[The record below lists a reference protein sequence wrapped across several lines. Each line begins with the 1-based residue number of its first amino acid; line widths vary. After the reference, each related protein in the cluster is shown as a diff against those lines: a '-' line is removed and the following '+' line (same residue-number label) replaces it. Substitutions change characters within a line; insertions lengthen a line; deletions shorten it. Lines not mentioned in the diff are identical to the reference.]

1 VTNVTTIRLPD
12 KWQHEHGRNLCFAS
26 MADLINGSR
35 VGSGKKQKK
44 VETLEKMGEKNR
56 RRGGSVICNSHLAYL
71 VGQLSGNG

>member
-1 VTNVTTIRLPD
+1 
-12 KWQHEHGRNLCFAS
+12 

-44 VETLEKMGEKNR
+44 VETLEKMGEKYR